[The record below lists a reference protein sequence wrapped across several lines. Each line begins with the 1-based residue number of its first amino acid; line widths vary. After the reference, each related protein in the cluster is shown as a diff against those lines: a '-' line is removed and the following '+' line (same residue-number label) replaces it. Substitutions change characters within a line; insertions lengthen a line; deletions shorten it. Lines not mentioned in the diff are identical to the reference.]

1 MITLQDQLDDVIEL
15 CKENPRFLKTADVA
29 RILGMNPEG
38 LRCAIDAGKCP
49 FGLSWQK
56 NIHGNRGYKIPTV
69 TFLLWYTA
77 GQGLGAE
84 V

>member
-1 MITLQDQLDDVIEL
+1 
-15 CKENPRFLKTADVA
+15 
-29 RILGMNPEG
+29 MNV
-38 LRCAIDAGKCP
+38 LYKAAGKCP

-77 GQGLGAE
+77 GQGLRAT